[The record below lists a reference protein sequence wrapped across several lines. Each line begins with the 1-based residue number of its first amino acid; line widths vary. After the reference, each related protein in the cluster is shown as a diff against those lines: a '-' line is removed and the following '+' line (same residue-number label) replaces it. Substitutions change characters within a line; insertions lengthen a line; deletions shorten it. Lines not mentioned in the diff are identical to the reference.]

1 MGARSANGNPQKSSI
16 LCIVIW
22 SVRAVINQEKKFELK
37 LVSPFSEQRN
47 IYIFLK
53 SFFGLKFGPHKSG
66 HILFPSYQ
74 HYYRSDAIIELHC
87 NDIHNGKSLMDEIR
101 GTINN
106 AVFREILPISA
117 LLQNDKYLKYKP
129 DNIEQWLA
137 VPATLKRRYIVNQYI
152 KNKQSDYIAIVIST
166 LNNEHKKY

>member
-16 LCIVIW
+16 LCIVLW

-37 LVSPFSEQRN
+37 LILPYSEQRN

-53 SFFGLKFGPHKSG
+53 SFFRLKFGPHKSG
-66 HILFPSYQ
+66 HILFPSQQ
-74 HYYRSDAIIELHC
+74 HYYCSDAIIELHC
-87 NDIHNGKSLMDEIR
+87 NDIHNGKGLMDEIR
-101 GTINN
+101 GKINN
-106 AVFREILPISA
+106 IVFREILPISA
-117 LLQNDKYLKYKP
+117 PLQKDKYLQYKT

-137 VPATLKRRYIVNQYI
+137 VLATLKRQYIVNQYI

-166 LNNEHKKY
+166 LNNKHKKY